1 MSSTDPRNPDGHGGT
16 NAHHPVMNDV
26 AVAVAVPCAI
36 FFATVVVTAL
46 WASII
51 WARGRAQ
58 QRRNEAIKA
67 EKQARFEARSS

>member
-1 MSSTDPRNPDGHGGT
+1 VKDI
-16 NAHHPVMNDV
+16 

-36 FFATVVVTAL
+36 FFITVVITGL
-46 WASII
+46 WAGVI

-67 EKQARFEARSS
+67 EREARYLARSS

>member
-1 MSSTDPRNPDGHGGT
+1 MLLLPAAVKDI
-16 NAHHPVMNDV
+16 

-36 FFATVVVTAL
+36 FFITVVITGL
-46 WASII
+46 WAGVI

-67 EKQARFEARSS
+67 EREARYLARSS